1 MYKRGRGLKI
11 HQTKSGCSR
20 LIPHRRSKS
29 EATGTQDSNHSDAG
43 GRVELGTTPFA
54 GVPSR
59 GINRSNQQIKTLNSS
74 TIKQVKER
82 RHQETVLDVHINN
95 DLYEDIQELLTEK
108 RKKKPEKTTDIRNW
122 FKSTQPAT
130 RKIDN
135 FQITKSA
142 TSTDQMYTENVRT
155 IELSEDNVDRPGTES
170 VDLTDCIIK
179 EAKQNHET
187 HGADEGNRRVVV
199 SHSAENP
206 EETKTDDIVPDVIDL
221 TELCPETD
229 ERTVKHKESLE
240 EKDCVD
246 LTECTSEARQD
257 ERRVKHKEVY
267 EEKDLNISNEDERTV
282 KHREAE
288 KDVREVIHRKI
299 ETMRKVVDIRRGNGK
314 EVLSKHGFGLTR
326 RDYRSLCDSN
336 YLNDRIIDQ
345 YLKHIEER
353 NQSDPNL
360 PKVYACTTFLYTK
373 LDLRGIDQGMKE
385 TRDWFKEDLRENQL
399 LLFPIHKLHHW
410 SLIVVDT
417 ATKVINYLDSIE
429 GSRAT
434 SSAPRT
440 MKTFMERYYRERGEE
455 AVFKIRIRPD
465 APVQENSVDC
475 GVFVCQY
482 AERTA
487 RSSPL
492 NFR

>member
-1 MYKRGRGLKI
+1 MESCVVCKNMYKRGRGLKI

-135 FQITKSA
+135 LQITKSA

-155 IELSEDNVDRPGTES
+155 IELSEDNVDRPGTEI

-187 HGADEGNRRVVV
+187 HGADEGNRRV
-199 SHSAENP
+199 
-206 EETKTDDIVPDVIDL
+206 
-221 TELCPETD
+221 
-229 ERTVKHKESLE
+229 
-240 EKDCVD
+240 
-246 LTECTSEARQD
+246 
-257 ERRVKHKEVY
+257 
-267 EEKDLNISNEDERTV
+267 
-282 KHREAE
+282 
-288 KDVREVIHRKI
+288 
-299 ETMRKVVDIRRGNGK
+299 
-314 EVLSKHGFGLTR
+314 
-326 RDYRSLCDSN
+326 
-336 YLNDRIIDQ
+336 
-345 YLKHIEER
+345 
-353 NQSDPNL
+353 
-360 PKVYACTTFLYTK
+360 
-373 LDLRGIDQGMKE
+373 
-385 TRDWFKEDLRENQL
+385 
-399 LLFPIHKLHHW
+399 
-410 SLIVVDT
+410 
-417 ATKVINYLDSIE
+417 E
-429 GSRAT
+429 G
-434 SSAPRT
+434 
-440 MKTFMERYYRERGEE
+440 
-455 AVFKIRIRPD
+455 
-465 APVQENSVDC
+465 
-475 GVFVCQY
+475 
-482 AERTA
+482 
-487 RSSPL
+487 
-492 NFR
+492 